1 MLRFVGRRLVFI
13 AIICIL
19 IVFFSHLGMRMVQNS
34 DRAQPNYD
42 VIQHSI
48 LAWHDTRLFIS
59 NALHGNLG
67 YVSVQ
72 SARIPVQEM
81 IAFSYVNSM
90 GLLLTALALA
100 SALGLAAG
108 TVAAVF
114 KRKRLALPL
123 LSLTILGVS
132 TPSFFA
138 ALLLQVGE
146 LYYYRTFGRRLV
158 FMAGFGWDMKHM
170 LMPVLV
176 LAARPLA
183 YLTRAAFISL
193 SHIMEENYIRT
204 AFSKGLSLR
213 ETVNIHAIRN
223 LIVPVLTAVGVS
235 IRFSLSTLPIV
246 EMFFVWPGLG
256 SRLLGAI
263 NARHAS
269 LVSALALALGLTF
282 LLTNLLLDI
291 AYRLIDPRLREVQ

>member
-1 MLRFVGRRLVFI
+1 MLRFMGRRLTFI
-13 AIICIL
+13 AIICVL

-42 VIQHSI
+42 VIQHGI
-48 LAWHDTRLFIS
+48 LAWQDTRIFLS
-59 NALHGNLG
+59 HALRGDLG
-67 YVSVQ
+67 SVSVQ
-72 SARIPVQEM
+72 SARVPIQEM
-81 IAFSYVNSM
+81 LASSYVNSM

-114 KRKRLALPL
+114 RRKRLALPL

-158 FMAGFGWDMKHM
+158 LMAGFGWDLKHM

-183 YLTRAAFISL
+183 YLTRATFISL

-235 IRFSLSTLPIV
+235 LRFSLSTLPIV

-291 AYRLIDPRLREVQ
+291 AYRLIDPRLREVP